1 MQLLLLHYCFS
12 SVQCAVQGADV
23 SQQADAVHG
32 AGLQLLLAGW
42 LLTRIRAVFRE
53 GVLSQLSNE
62 AYGQYC
68 EPTTKLG
75 LLPQCHYFAILS
87 AFGCTF
93 PSHSHWSFMSIYQN
107 TSLGHSI
114 HVADNGLQIILSTPA
129 CFLGTSCIYLRS
141 ISLLKYIITPT
152 HANRPAENK
161 FLGQHVMNS
170 KWILINIT
178 AREQNIFQA
187 PHRWRMV
194 EQDSLR
200 SSVMWENTSIIKSG
214 ARRTLMCNITRQQ
227 ERINKNRFIPVTV

>member
-1 MQLLLLHYCFS
+1 MQPLLLHYCFS

-87 AFGCTF
+87 AFGCTIPLSLIIYVYLSKYQSWPLNSCCWQR
-93 PSHSHWSFMSIYQN
+93 PSDHIVNTGMFLRNIMHLFTVHQFVKIYYHSNSCLQ
-107 TSLGHSI
+107 TSRK
-114 HVADNGLQIILSTPA
+114 QISRST
-129 CFLGTSCIYLRS
+129 CYEF
-141 ISLLKYIITPT
+141 
-152 HANRPAENK
+152 
-161 FLGQHVMNS
+161 
-170 KWILINIT
+170 
-178 AREQNIFQA
+178 
-187 PHRWRMV
+187 
-194 EQDSLR
+194 
-200 SSVMWENTSIIKSG
+200 
-214 ARRTLMCNITRQQ
+214 
-227 ERINKNRFIPVTV
+227 